1 MFFIFHNPNLRGLHV
16 HHQSLRNSDL
26 RGLRDPNLRGLHVY
40 HQSLRD
46 PNLRSRHGLRDPIRG
61 RRLPIELMA
70 KFFQKYEFF
79 ENKLPNPP
87 RPLYPPQPDRPP

>member
-1 MFFIFHNPNLRGLHV
+1 
-16 HHQSLRNSDL
+16 
-26 RGLRDPNLRGLHVY
+26 
-40 HQSLRD
+40 
-46 PNLRSRHGLRDPIRG
+46 
-61 RRLPIELMA
+61 MA